1 MHYQL
6 ATPAGRW
13 DDGREERLL
22 LSFLL
27 AAAIVAVALAL
38 IRIPS
43 LPPFVPV
50 MDLVVRLVQP
60 EAQRSE
66 EAAASETTS
75 SAEPAPAEPSR
86 SRAEPGPVVQTP
98 DAVVPA
104 APDQTLDIDTLREDA
119 VQQYLERTEDQAWA
133 FDPRV
138 DELRREGRLR
148 YQPPTIEQPGP
159 IWENVEQDQLGRT
172 ILRDGDCWKVVDDP
186 NVGSQYQFQEF
197 GQYLTMCTF
206 QPRAPQEL
214 PWVATIREQY
224 DYLKYPDGEIPDEEM
239 PEQSRD

>member
-27 AAAIVAVALAL
+27 AAAIVALVLAL
-38 IRIPS
+38 VRVPT

-50 MDLVVRLVQP
+50 MDLVVRIVQP
-60 EAQRSE
+60 ETREPE
-66 EAAASETTS
+66 EAAGSESAS
-75 SAEPAPAEPSR
+75 SAEPAAAEPTR
-86 SRAEPGPVVQTP
+86 SRAEPSRVIQTP

-104 APDQTLDIDTLREDA
+104 APNQALDVDALREEA
-119 VQQYLERTEDQAWA
+119 VQEYLDRTEQEAWA

-148 YQPPTIEQPGP
+148 YQPPTIERPGP

-172 ILRDGDCWKVVDDP
+172 VLRDGDCWKVVDDP

-197 GQYLTMCTF
+197 GQYLTMCSF
-206 QPRAPQEL
+206 YRRPPREL
-214 PWVATIREQY
+214 PWVETIRERY
-224 DYLKYPDGEIPDEEM
+224 DYLKYPDGEILDE
-239 PEQSRD
+239 

>member
-27 AAAIVAVALAL
+27 AAAIVALVLL
-38 IRIPS
+38 LVRIPAV
-43 LPPFVPV
+43 PAFVPV
-50 MDLVVRLVQP
+50 VDLMVRIVQP
-60 EAQRSE
+60 EAVE
-66 EAAASETTS
+66 PAEAAASES
-75 SAEPAPAEPSR
+75 ASAPEPAAAEPAPSR
-86 SRAEPGPVVQTP
+86 IEPGPVVQTP

-104 APDQTLDIDTLREDA
+104 APNQSLDLDAMHDEA
-119 VQQYLERTEDQAWA
+119 VQQYLERTEGEAWA

-148 YQPPTIEQPGP
+148 YQPPTIERPGP

-172 ILRDGDCWKVVDDP
+172 VLRDGDCWKVVEDP

-206 QPRAPQEL
+206 QPRAPREL
-214 PWVATIREQY
+214 PWVETIRERY

>member
-6 ATPAGRW
+6 ATTAGRW

-27 AAAIVAVALAL
+27 AAAIVALVLSL
-38 IRIPS
+38 IRMPA
-43 LPPFVPV
+43 LPPFAPV
-50 MDLVVRLVQP
+50 VDLVVRIVQP
-60 EAQRSE
+60 ETSRPAEGAAE
-66 EAAASETTS
+66 EAAADEPA
-75 SAEPAPAEPSR
+75 SAEPAQSR
-86 SRAEPGPVVQTP
+86 TEPGPVVQTP

-104 APDQTLDIDTLREDA
+104 APNQTIDLDALREGA
-119 VQQYLERTEDQAWA
+119 VQDYLERTEEGPWA

-197 GQYLTMCTF
+197 GQYLTICTY
-206 QPRAPQEL
+206 QPRAPREL
-214 PWVATIREQY
+214 PWVETIREQY
-224 DYLKYPDGEIPDEEM
+224 DYLKYPDGEM